1 MTHTPA
7 PMKFLNTICHRPADE
22 KPLMLFVV
30 GYPADDATVPV
41 DSTRRKPLEQIAS
54 WL

>member
-1 MTHTPA
+1 
-7 PMKFLNTICHRPADE
+7 MKFLNSICQRPADD
-22 KPLMLFVV
+22 KPLMLVVV

-41 DSTRRKPLEQIAS
+41 HATRRKPLEQIAS